1 MELNLG
7 NLNDEQLDAVNAVEN
22 GPVLV
27 TAGAGTGK
35 TSVLIATIAGVVLQK
50 KLATPWQILAM
61 TFTNKAAN
69 EIRDRIRN
77 ATNENVS
84 WLGTFHSV
92 CLRILRYHAD
102 KVGLR
107 SDFLIYNEDDQAR
120 VIKNIVGTTTK
131 SPSEYVEE
139 FSRIKDGGTS
149 AFNYENKIFQQYN
162 AELARLGAVDFG
174 DIILYTLKLF
184 NEHPEILSEYQNKF
198 KYIFVDEFQDTNAAQ
213 MEFLKNLTRGIE
225 NPHIYCVGDEDQ
237 SIYSWRGAEI
247 KNIVDFKQTYPTATI
262 KRLQTNYRSTGNI
275 LGAANSLIAH
285 NADRYD
291 KVLRTSEPE
300 NMGEPVYVLTLPSDL
315 DEVRFITDEIIH
327 SSTDYNDVAILI
339 RNGSLSRTFETEF
352 TQRRIPYR
360 LVGAQKFYERAE
372 VRDAIAYIRLLLHP
386 FDDMSFMRI
395 ISKPSRHIGPTTIA
409 KLKDFGASLMDGLR
423 GAHLSKQQ
431 RIFADEFLS
440 AFDFD
445 WENMTPSDAACELLT
460 RTGYIKMWQE
470 SKDETATDR
479 LNNIKDLINTISK
492 YNSLS
497 EFLEQASLQMT
508 DDNADIDFDKS
519 AVTIMTIHAAK
530 GLEFDTVFLPAWE
543 ENIFPNEKSI
553 RDGSLSEERRLAYVA
568 ITRAKRRAIITN
580 AMSRFVYGSRQYNQ
594 MSRFINEMSPNF
606 ISMQGAAP
614 KQVKQTFNVTQKKHF
629 YQSASLV
636 GKLVEHCELGAGVV
650 IEEGTDIL
658 TVAFKNKGIKKVAK
672 NFLKIL

>member
-102 KVGLR
+102 KVSLR

-131 SPSEYVEE
+131 SPAEYVEE

-213 MEFLKNLTRGIE
+213 MEFLKTLTRGIE

-327 SSTDYNDVAILI
+327 SSTDYNDIAILI

-395 ISKPSRHIGPTTIA
+395 ISKPSRHIGPSAIQKIKA
-409 KLKDFGASLMDGLR
+409 AGVNLLDGLR
-423 GAHLSKQQ
+423 NASLSKQQ
-431 RIFADEFLS
+431 RISADEFLS

-445 WENMTPSDAACELLT
+445 WESQNPSDAARELLT

-553 RDGSLSEERRLAYVA
+553 RDGSLAEERRLAYVA

-614 KQVKQTFNVTQKKHF
+614 KQVKQTFNATPKKHF

>member
-7 NLNDEQLDAVNAVEN
+7 NLNAEQLDAVNAVDN

-213 MEFLKNLTRGIE
+213 MEFLKTLTRGIE
-225 NPHIYCVGDEDQ
+225 KPHIYCVGDEDQ

-285 NADRYD
+285 NSDRYD
-291 KVLRTSEPE
+291 KVLRTSESE
-300 NMGEPVYVLTLPSDL
+300 NMGEPVYVFTLPSDL

-327 SSTDYNDVAILI
+327 SNTDYSDIAILI

-352 TQRRIPYR
+352 AQRRIPYR

-395 ISKPSRHIGPTTIA
+395 ISKPSRHIGPSAIEKIKAAGTN
-409 KLKDFGASLMDGLR
+409 LMDGLR
-423 GAHLSKQQ
+423 NASLSKQQ
-431 RIFADEFLS
+431 RVSADEFLS

-445 WENMTPSDAACELLT
+445 WASQNPSDAARELLT

-508 DDNADIDFDKS
+508 DDNADVDSDKS
-519 AVTIMTIHAAK
+519 AVSIMTIHAAK

-553 RDGSLSEERRLAYVA
+553 RDGSLPEERRLAYVA

-614 KQVKQTFNVTQKKHF
+614 KQVKQTFNATPKKHF

-636 GKLVEHCELGAGVV
+636 GKLVEHDELGAGVV